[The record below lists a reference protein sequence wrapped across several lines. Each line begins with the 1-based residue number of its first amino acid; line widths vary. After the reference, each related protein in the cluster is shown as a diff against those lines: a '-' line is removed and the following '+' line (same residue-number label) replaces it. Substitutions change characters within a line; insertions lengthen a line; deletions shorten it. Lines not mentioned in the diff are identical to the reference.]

1 MAKAKLMLDLAP
13 ELPIEAV
20 AVLEAPEPFP
30 EPAVEEEDAG
40 FPLEEPPMVT
50 VEVVWTPP

>member
-40 FPLEEPPMVT
+40 FPLEEPPMVA